1 MAFERTRQA
10 LRAVNPRNWWANSE
24 GKTQPKPTPEQARQ
38 YDYDVPLQYTSA
50 PGTQYQIAG
59 NGATTVMLEP
69 GQKPE
74 NVPHYD
80 QVARRI
86 QGQSYPAQRPE
97 SYQDAIRAGWQDS
110 TAFGDATPTGPG
122 GGAPGYLFPDERMH
136 RLYNDYRGEG
146 FDPDESY
153 RLAGRIYQ
161 QSAMQAAEER
171 RRNRMVVLPNGQMM
185 RENQFVQQYA
195 GTPIA
200 EQYMAHRQQGDPQPG
215 HQRINAQMAVEHQL
229 GRSLTPTERA
239 QLARMG
245 DEVTAEGL
253 RQIIGEEEF
262 TRYFDPDGSG
272 DMSMNLE
279 IGGEIRQEQYLRD
292 QQYRMAR
299 RRADE
304 TGQPQRYLVDPDN
317 PDPRLRYGTLLPNT
331 PEYRQR
337 IAGRSGRRSEQR
349 YAETQ
354 ARIRARRAERQTDIE
369 AANAPVES
377 DEQWRQ
383 SRYAELMDEST
394 SIAGQIEELE
404 NRESLAPA
412 EQNRL
417 ESLQEEHQ
425 RVSGRMDYYEQQQ
438 QRAEQAAA
446 TPQTYRESWDAY
458 RGQTMELVQSGLIS
472 YQQAIA
478 QFEPTAYL
486 TESQLADPSIRNE
499 VSRQMQQFR
508 RAAIQYSNQP
518 EALEALYKDMVRWL
532 NNYITGEALP
542 LSEAQQV
549 DDRIRNYDVFEVNP
563 DLADESLLADEVERI
578 QTAYGNGQITADQAD
593 AALNRVTAQ
602 ALSSEPENPSAGR
615 RYSDVRVYAERTI
628 SGSLDELLASQ
639 NRQLASD
646 QQLDTPEITMDQLVS
661 IYQGFVRR
669 QQATGIDDM
678 DMVERAFVDA
688 IQRNE
693 ITAPMAEEF
702 MTRIA
707 ETPEAPRATTA
718 PQGSNMPMSMD
729 GVETL
734 DTGSYSSD
742 TGSSPIFSQPTAGA
756 FTPQATTP
764 QAESAAQ
771 PQSAP
776 AGQARV
782 PQSDV
787 IMPDQTVSTT
797 TAPPNPGE
805 EGLRPMTDQ
814 ERYSRF
820 IAALL
825 AEDNDYDRAWKRFY
839 EDAIADGLSPYEVV
853 IEGGIMEGRQSNAE

>member
-1 MAFERTRQA
+1 
-10 LRAVNPRNWWANSE
+10 
-24 GKTQPKPTPEQARQ
+24 
-38 YDYDVPLQYTSA
+38 
-50 PGTQYQIAG
+50 
-59 NGATTVMLEP
+59 
-69 GQKPE
+69 
-74 NVPHYD
+74 
-80 QVARRI
+80 
-86 QGQSYPAQRPE
+86 
-97 SYQDAIRAGWQDS
+97 
-110 TAFGDATPTGPG
+110 
-122 GGAPGYLFPDERMH
+122 
-136 RLYNDYRGEG
+136 
-146 FDPDESY
+146 
-153 RLAGRIYQ
+153 
-161 QSAMQAAEER
+161 
-171 RRNRMVVLPNGQMM
+171 
-185 RENQFVQQYA
+185 
-195 GTPIA
+195 
-200 EQYMAHRQQGDPQPG
+200 
-215 HQRINAQMAVEHQL
+215 L
-229 GRSLTPTERA
+229 GRSMTPTERA

-404 NRESLAPA
+404 NRESLTPA

-578 QTAYGNGQITADQAD
+578 QTAGRTLGQPEPSTSQRPATRHPGNYDGSVGVD
-593 AALNRVTAQ
+593 
-602 ALSSEPENPSAGR
+602 LSGIRPSAAGDWNR
-615 RYSDVRVYAERTI
+615 RYGYGRTGFRGRHSEKRNHRPDGRGVYDEDCRD
-628 SGSLDELLASQ
+628 SRGSPGHD
-639 NRQLASD
+639 
-646 QQLDTPEITMDQLVS
+646 
-661 IYQGFVRR
+661 
-669 QQATGIDDM
+669 
-678 DMVERAFVDA
+678 
-688 IQRNE
+688 
-693 ITAPMAEEF
+693 
-702 MTRIA
+702 
-707 ETPEAPRATTA
+707 
-718 PQGSNMPMSMD
+718 
-729 GVETL
+729 
-734 DTGSYSSD
+734 
-742 TGSSPIFSQPTAGA
+742 SP
-756 FTPQATTP
+756 
-764 QAESAAQ
+764 
-771 PQSAP
+771 
-776 AGQARV
+776 
-782 PQSDV
+782 
-787 IMPDQTVSTT
+787 
-797 TAPPNPGE
+797 PGE
-805 EGLRPMTDQ
+805 
-814 ERYSRF
+814 
-820 IAALL
+820 
-825 AEDNDYDRAWKRFY
+825 
-839 EDAIADGLSPYEVV
+839 
-853 IEGGIMEGRQSNAE
+853 